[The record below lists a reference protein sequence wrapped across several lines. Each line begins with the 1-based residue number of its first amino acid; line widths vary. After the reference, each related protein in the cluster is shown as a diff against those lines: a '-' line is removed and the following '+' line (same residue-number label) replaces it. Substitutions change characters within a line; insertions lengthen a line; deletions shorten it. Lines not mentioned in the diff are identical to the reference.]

1 METNGSNGR
10 DGLDITTRTTNTNGR
25 HNHPRKKRRESRR
38 ESRFADP
45 NESDSDPPDRIFAT
59 VASSARSLD
68 TIESVRSII
77 NFTANENDAESSN
90 GQDQHKDIERGA
102 DDNDNDADPR
112 RMVVVRY
119 FLDRPGYG
127 FHNSA
132 ARFWFDPPEVCM
144 SRHVHAFLKEQG
156 IALDGLLIEI
166 HLDKFQAFMLLEA
179 CEANLIQWNFG
190 GTNIHDPGVLNVRL
204 TDLAR
209 AEMDEKGLSGSGHSS
224 SSNLGGGGG
233 SSPHPPIVM
242 ANTIPAGLLS
252 FAMMVGLETA
262 ALMGQMFPG
271 TVSASF
277 TLAWGPYMLFV
288 GGLLQIIVG
297 TLQVFR
303 NNIYGAIAFLGFGS
317 FWLANGTV
325 VTLQTFLASDG
336 TVAVDDL
343 AGMADPVGG
352 FIRTMYIFAFSCVL
366 LKQTLVMNKLST
378 TLISLLCSK
387 LAFQALAQWFDAA
400 RYGQLASGW
409 LTSLFAFYVFTTELT
424 NAVYHREVFP
434 VYKWSDKTSP
444 EEVFGAQGRGGTLFS
459 KAARHGCVGPAS
471 PTATWSVPPSR
482 AAAARARASMLSSL
496 IRARRTTR
504 LNHLEESS

>member
-1 METNGSNGR
+1 METNGTSNHSNTGK
-10 DGLDITTRTTNTNGR
+10 DGLDITTRTTNTDGRR
-25 HNHPRKKRRESRR
+25 HNNNNHQRKKRRESRR

-45 NESDSDPPDRIFAT
+45 NDSESDPPDRIFAT
-59 VASSARSLD
+59 VASSVRSLG
-68 TIESVRSII
+68 TIESVRSIR
-77 NFTANENDAESSN
+77 TANENDNAGSSN
-90 GQDQHKDIERGA
+90 GHDQQKDTDEDA
-102 DDNDNDADPR
+102 EEKDADPRR

-132 ARFWFDPPEVCM
+132 ARFWFDPPDVCM
-144 SRHVHAFLKEQG
+144 SRHVHTFLREQG
-156 IALDGLLIEI
+156 IALDGLLIEVY
-166 HLDKFQAFMLLEA
+166 LDKFQAFMLLEA

-209 AEMDEKGLSGSGHSS
+209 AEMDEKGLSGSGHGS
-224 SSNLGGGGG
+224 SSNLANCGGG

-277 TLAWGPYMLFV
+277 ALAWGPYMLFV

-336 TVAVDDL
+336 TMAADEL

-387 LAFQALAQWFDAA
+387 LAFQALAQWFEAA

-409 LTSLFAFYVFTTELT
+409 LTSIFAFYVFTTELT

-459 KAARHGCVGPAS
+459 KAARLRRAS
-471 PTATWSVPPSR
+471 QPNRYMVR
-482 AAAARARASMLSSL
+482 AAKGSKSKSKSKHA
-496 IRARRTTR
+496 
-504 LNHLEESS
+504 

>member
-1 METNGSNGR
+1 MDANGTSAHGSNGR

-25 HNHPRKKRRESRR
+25 RHNNHQRKKRRESRR

-45 NESDSDPPDRIFAT
+45 NDSDSDPPDRIFAT

-68 TIESVRSII
+68 TIASARSLVTTDG
-77 NFTANENDAESSN
+77 NNADGSN
-90 GQDQHKDIERGA
+90 GHDEQNRIIDQEA
-102 DDNDNDADPR
+102 EDDNDDVDPPR

-156 IALDGLLIEI
+156 IALDGLLIEMY
-166 HLDKFQAFMLLEA
+166 LDKFQAFMLLEA
-179 CEANLIQWNFG
+179 CEANLIQWNFE
-190 GTNIHDPGVLNVRL
+190 GTDIHNPGVLNVRL

-209 AEMDEKGLSGSGHSS
+209 AEMDEKGLSGSSHSTG
-224 SSNLGGGGG
+224 SNLANCGGGGG
-233 SSPHPPIVM
+233 SSPHPPMIM

-262 ALMGQMFPG
+262 ALMGKMFPG
-271 TVSASF
+271 TVRASF
-277 TLAWGPYMLFV
+277 ALAWGPYMLFV
-288 GGLLQIIVG
+288 GGVLQIIVG

-303 NNIYGAIAFLGFGS
+303 DNIYGAIAFLGFGS

-325 VTLQTFLASDG
+325 VTLQTFGASEG
-336 TVAVDDL
+336 TVAVDEL

-387 LAFQALAQWFDAA
+387 PAFQALAQWFEAA
-400 RYGQLASGW
+400 RYGQLVSGW
-409 LTSLFAFYVFTTELT
+409 ITSMVAFYVFTTELT

-434 VYKWSDKTSP
+434 VYRWSDKTSP

-459 KAARHGCVGPAS
+459 KAARLRRAS
-471 PTATWSVPPSR
+471 QPDRYMVR
-482 AAAARARASMLSSL
+482 AAKGSSSNSKSKY
-496 IRARRTTR
+496 A
-504 LNHLEESS
+504 